1 MFTGLNILKESFVL
15 SVQQLWANKMRAF
28 LSLLGV
34 TIGIFSIIAI
44 LTAVDALKNDISAS
58 INKLGDNI
66 IFIQKWPWTFST
78 TSEYP
83 WWEFVKRPEAKYNDY
98 KLLRERT
105 KKAEFVSFSIRPPF
119 SSPSYRSDIL
129 QNVDAIGVTQDYG
142 SVMQLEVTTGRYFS
156 ESESNMGLPVA
167 IIGGGIAEEIFK
179 SAGAALEKEIKVW
192 GRKVKVIGVLKK
204 EGQGGLLGNN
214 NDKAIYVPYF
224 LVSKVTNINPW
235 EARPQIQARTMPGV
249 SLDELSIDIQS
260 HMRAIRKLRPKELD
274 DFALNKLSI
283 IAQGFA
289 GVFQAL
295 NMVGL
300 IVGSF
305 ALIVGGFGIANI
317 MYVSVTERTN
327 IIGIKKAMGA
337 RKSYILAEFLLE
349 SVLLCVIGG
358 ILGILM
364 VWGLTG
370 PATEASGMEPPITTP
385 KNSPKS
391 CCRHQ
396 RFSRGGTDRSKSY
409 PSAKTLQMGGYNRR

>member
-156 ESESNMGLPVA
+156 ESESNMGLSVA

-370 PATEASGMEPPITTP
+370 SATEASGMEFVLSW
-385 KNSPKS
+385 KNGIIGISI
-391 CCRHQ
+391 
-396 RFSRGGTDRSKSY
+396 
-409 PSAKTLQMGGYNRR
+409 SAVIGVLSGFLPARAASNLDAVEAIRAK